1 MKPYV
6 DTRIA
11 AEAAI
16 EAAAIPATVVRPWY
30 VLGPGH
36 RWPLVLV
43 PFYALAAGSF
53 PVLRDGALRARL
65 WSRRIW
71 RVDSHARADRRA

>member
-11 AEAAI
+11 AERRSRRPRS
-16 EAAAIPATVVRPWY
+16 PATVVRPWY

-43 PFYALAAGSF
+43 PFYAPEAAS
-53 PVLRDGALRARL
+53 VAKRL
-65 WSRRIW
+65 LTPNPAAFRERR
-71 RVDSHARADRRA
+71 